1 MKNIILYICYL
12 IPFVTVA
19 QSTWNN
25 IPFSP
30 YVYTEVTDAIIQ
42 NDTIILY
49 GTVLNNAIDLQ
60 QGIHITKM
68 DSSGNLI
75 KSIFLI
81 DSLGDKLAVSED
93 SGKIIPTSD
102 GGYAATAATVQRESA
117 FLIKLNHEL
126 EVEFIKEY
134 PDTINLSN
142 FDYQIKEVKGG
153 YFLYGSIQLPN
164 YKLAGFVRYVDYAG
178 NTYWNK
184 IYSFTSFGTMVTD
197 LDHFTDSTFV
207 FVTLEILAQ
216 PNVSQLQK
224 LRSGI
229 YRMDFD
235 GDITATWRSE
245 EAPAIGYL
253 SKVIAME
260 DQSVITFGLARKSF
274 DATFLWEK
282 VQPTLTR
289 MNTDNNVI
297 WQKNIGRIISSNG
310 VNGFQDFITSED
322 GNIIGCGKLSVKN
335 GNESSRGHG
344 WIYKFSVDGDSI
356 WSRNFATPFPDYYP
370 NGGFLYGLGALSSGN
385 IMAGGTAED
394 GQNRYCWIVK
404 LTQDGCMDTLFC
416 LTSSLQDIP
425 MTKELVKIYPNPA
438 TDHLYIE
445 GSGQEVSIFDL
456 LGKKVLEQKMDATAT
471 KISLPKLP
479 SGTYHVV
486 VRTAQQQ
493 IVAKRIFIGGGE

>member
-1 MKNIILYICYL
+1 MKNFILLICYL
-12 IPFVTVA
+12 LPFVTVA
-19 QSTWNN
+19 QSDWNQ
-25 IPFSP
+25 IPQTSFP
-30 YVYTEVTDAIIQ
+30 QTQITDFLVN
-42 NDTIILY
+42 NDTLIIY
-49 GTVLNNAIDLQ
+49 GDGFNNDIEWK
-60 QGIHITKM
+60 QGLIFARL
-68 DSSGNLI
+68 DSNGTIINQT
-75 KSIFLI
+75 FLL
-81 DSLGDKLAVSED
+81 DSLGDKLAVSD
-93 SGKIIPTSD
+93 NWGKIISTSD

-344 WIYKFSVDGDSI
+344 WLFKFSEDGDSI

-416 LTSSLQDIP
+416 QTSSLQDIP
-425 MTKELVKIYPNPA
+425 MTKEQIKIYPNPT

-456 LGKKVLEQKMDATAT
+456 LGKKVLEQKMDATTA